1 MELSLCLAG
10 HGITRMPRF
19 NLSDEIETGKL
30 VELFSDFQ
38 RQSIDIFLVYP
49 SRKYV
54 SSKVR
59 CFIDFVIAELEVD

>member
-1 MELSLCLAG
+1 MQSIFA
-10 HGITRMPRF
+10 RF
-19 NLSDEIETGKL
+19 NLHDEIETGKI

-38 RQSIDIFLVYP
+38 RQEINLYLIYP

-59 CFIDFVIAELEVD
+59 SFVDFVVKELARI